1 MRCSALTWP
10 MTGSIAAR
18 RFISRRMEA
27 VTRRTCPEIQTLSR
41 CVWLWPRYPLS
52 TWMRRAS
59 TPVSFSMSGPS
70 VCPSQRLPCIAL
82 AWSTKCPPFGYV
94 TGGGGDT
101 ELAAELVRRA
111 GFTLADALDLRSMK
125 HIDLWTAL
133 MLFLGAHPQRQ
144 IEQRAE
150 AGFQHRIAIN
160 LAADVADDPAEPRTQ
175 EHELPLGAF
184 ELVSAWV

>member
-1 MRCSALTWP
+1 VLGLNVADDGLDSRATLHLATDGSGDAAHLPRDPDPEPVRVVVAAVPFVDVDAAGLHAGELFHVGTECVPVAEIAMHCLGMEHEMPAL
-10 MTGSIAAR
+10 
-18 RFISRRMEA
+18 
-27 VTRRTCPEIQTLSR
+27 
-41 CVWLWPRYPLS
+41 
-52 TWMRRAS
+52 
-59 TPVSFSMSGPS
+59 
-70 VCPSQRLPCIAL
+70 RLRH
-82 AWSTKCPPFGYV
+82 
-94 TGGGGDT
+94 GGGGDT